1 MIQYDEN
8 APINFNLVKE
18 YFTDALAKE
27 GFLST
32 EQAEKI
38 KSQYAIV
45 MVRKNWLGRM
55 IDKFLFREGKED
67 EFKIVI
73 VKVVV

>member
-27 GFLST
+27 GFLSA

-55 IDKFLFREGKED
+55 IDKFLFREGKQD

-73 VKVVV
+73 VKVIV

>member
-27 GFLST
+27 GFLSA

-73 VKVVV
+73 VKVIV

>member
-27 GFLST
+27 GFLSA

-67 EFKIVI
+67 EIKIVI

>member
-27 GFLST
+27 GFLSA

-55 IDKFLFREGKED
+55 IDKFLFREGKQD

>member
-27 GFLST
+27 GFLSA